1 MCVMGKPSILMQCK
15 QSIFQS
21 CLLHDFC
28 GKRLCTEVV
37 VSLERGFQVYLEL
50 NTVEYLQVFVTSHIL
65 DFWRVLVHSAYQKT
79 AVALLLLAGPCAW
92 GHCLYAGV

>member
-1 MCVMGKPSILMQCK
+1 MGKPSILMQCK

-50 NTVEYLQVFVTSHIL
+50 NTVEYLQVFVTSPTSLI
-65 DFWRVLVHSAYQKT
+65 SGEY
-79 AVALLLLAGPCAW
+79 
-92 GHCLYAGV
+92 LYIQRIKKLQ